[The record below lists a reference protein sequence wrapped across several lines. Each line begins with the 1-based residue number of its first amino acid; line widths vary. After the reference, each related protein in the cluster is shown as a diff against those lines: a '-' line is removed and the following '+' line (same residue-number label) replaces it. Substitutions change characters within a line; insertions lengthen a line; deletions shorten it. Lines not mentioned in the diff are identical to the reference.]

1 LDGFVGKDF
10 LDGFVGKCEKQNK
23 KQKTKNKFLFG
34 LFNPFAHN
42 LTI

>member
-23 KQKTKNKFLFG
+23 KTKNKK
-34 LFNPFAHN
+34 
-42 LTI
+42 